1 MHHKSSDRQ
10 GINPLILVTI
20 SAATPAHS
28 TSIQQFQGVSR
39 RSPAVR
45 AQNPPNKLEVGLAF
59 PVHQELL
66 AKNGIHIHENLDTA
80 ALAADG
86 VSTFCYIMLPLLIKG
101 ATGSPGRPIALV

>member
-20 SAATPAHS
+20 LVATPAHS

-45 AQNPPNKLEVGLAF
+45 AQNPPNKLEVGLRPSSVLRDLLEREF
-59 PVHQELL
+59 PETSGQ
-66 AKNGIHIHENLDTA
+66 
-80 ALAADG
+80 
-86 VSTFCYIMLPLLIKG
+86 FQLPL
-101 ATGSPGRPIALV
+101 